1 MTSGARQGEEKVS
14 VVQCHPGMTNLYAN
28 DLVLRRLGSLA
39 PLSALDEERVLA
51 LPLAPRASPA
61 ESELHAADAVGARPR
76 FLIHGWASRLR
87 MLPNGRRQIFHL
99 VLPGDLIGSCLRP
112 HQPATA
118 ATVALTRV
126 ETASAGGLGAIL
138 GATAAQTGPSLAG
151 SSLAVACAALERQG
165 ESLLLDQITRL
176 GRQTAYERTAH
187 LLLEIWERLAVVGLA
202 EDNTFRWPLRQD
214 TLADLL
220 GLSVVH
226 VNRTLQQ
233 MRRDRLL
240 ELRGGV
246 AVLLQPERLQEA
258 ADVLPPL
265 PKVG

>member
-1 MTSGARQGEEKVS
+1 MG
-14 VVQCHPGMTNLYAN
+14 VVQCHLGMSDLSAN
-28 DLVLRRLGSLA
+28 DLVLRRLAFHA
-39 PLSALDEERVLA
+39 PLSTLDKERVLA
-51 LPLAPRASPA
+51 LRLAQRASLA
-61 ESELHAADAVGARPR
+61 ETELCAAGAVGVRPR
-76 FLIHGWASRLR
+76 FLIQGWAGRLR
-87 MLPNGRRQIFHL
+87 MLPDGRRQIFHL

-126 ETASAGGLGAIL
+126 ETTSAAGLAALLGPAVPQASLSL
-138 GATAAQTGPSLAG
+138 TAAC
-151 SSLAVACAALERQG
+151 VALEQEG
-165 ESLLLDQITRL
+165 ETLLLDQITRL

-202 EDNTFRWPLRQD
+202 EGNTFRWPLRQD
-214 TLADLL
+214 TMADLL

-233 MRRDRLL
+233 LRRDGVI

-246 AVLLQPERLQEA
+246 AVLPEPERLQAAASVAPSYPDRAEA
-258 ADVLPPL
+258 ADLARAH
-265 PKVG
+265 

>member
-1 MTSGARQGEEKVS
+1 M
-14 VVQCHPGMTNLYAN
+14 VQCHPGMSNLHAN

-51 LPLAPRASPA
+51 LPLAQRASPA
-61 ESELHAADAVGARPR
+61 EAELCAAGAVGARPR
-76 FLIHGWASRLR
+76 FLIQGWASRLR
-87 MLPNGRRQIFHL
+87 MLPDGRRQIFHL

-112 HQPATA
+112 HQPAAA

-126 ETASAGGLGAIL
+126 ETASAAGLAAIL
-138 GATAAQTGPSLAG
+138 GAAPTQPG
-151 SSLAVACAALERQG
+151 SSLAAACAALERHG
-165 ESLLLDQITRL
+165 EALLLDQITRL

-202 EDNTFRWPLRQD
+202 EDNTFPWPLRQD

-233 MRRDRLL
+233 LRRDGVI

-258 ADVLPPL
+258 ADVLPTCAGPAVHDY
-265 PKVG
+265 PVIKRAP

>member
-1 MTSGARQGEEKVS
+1 M
-14 VVQCHPGMTNLYAN
+14 
-28 DLVLRRLGSLA
+28 
-39 PLSALDEERVLA
+39 LA
-51 LPLAPRASPA
+51 LPLAQRASPA
-61 ESELHAADAVGARPR
+61 EAELCAAGAVGTRPR
-76 FLIHGWASRLR
+76 FLIQGWASRLR
-87 MLPNGRRQIFHL
+87 MLPDGRRQIFHL

-112 HQPATA
+112 HQPAAA

-126 ETASAGGLGAIL
+126 ETASAAGLAAIL
-138 GATAAQTGPSLAG
+138 GAAPPQAG
-151 SSLAVACAALERQG
+151 SSLAAACAALERHG

-202 EDNTFRWPLRQD
+202 EDNTFPWPLRQD

-233 MRRDRLL
+233 LRRDGVI

-246 AVLLQPERLQEA
+246 AVLLHPERLQEA
-258 ADVLPPL
+258 ADVLPTCAGPVMHDY
-265 PKVG
+265 PAIKRAP